1 MKTVIRRLLKVGLLV
16 AGVAGVVYLASG
28 IAGAQATPAGQVVA
42 RPVVQ
47 HQPVAHPQYIVKRDP
62 IGMLVDGVVRRVQ
75 ELASPGQVH
84 PMGSADRP

>member
-1 MKTVIRRLLKVGLLV
+1 MKTAIRGLLKVGLLV
-16 AGVAGVVYLASG
+16 AGAAGVVYLGSG
-28 IAGAQATPAGQVVA
+28 IASAQPTPAGHLVA
-42 RPVVQ
+42 QPVRQ
-47 HQPVAHPQYIVKRDP
+47 HQPVAHPQYLVKRDP